1 MDSEL
6 VAFSEGLS
14 LLELTEVES
23 AIALL
28 WFLEQRADQLEG
40 SGTEIAKLMHDLS
53 LRGQVNSSRLCE
65 ALSKH
70 PDVVRGSKVG
80 AFKLK
85 LGSKAAL
92 ASRYGPLLKRPLP
105 KVESHVIPSEDFIAT
120 RRYLETLVFQNNGT
134 YQFGFYDG
142 CAVLC
147 RRLVETLLIES
158 FEQAGRGAAI
168 KKGTTYLQLN
178 DILAQA
184 QSGQHIR
191 LARGTSD
198 TLEQIKGVGDAA
210 AHSRTYITKQ
220 QDIDDLKL
228 KFRRAVTE
236 LLQLAK
242 IEPSR

>member
-1 MDSEL
+1 M
-6 VAFSEGLS
+6 
-14 LLELTEVES
+14 
-23 AIALL
+23 
-28 WFLEQRADQLEG
+28 
-40 SGTEIAKLMHDLS
+40 
-53 LRGQVNSSRLCE
+53 
-65 ALSKH
+65 
-70 PDVVRGSKVG
+70 
-80 AFKLK
+80 
-85 LGSKAAL
+85 
-92 ASRYGPLLKRPLP
+92 
-105 KVESHVIPSEDFIAT
+105 
-120 RRYLETLVFQNNGT
+120 VFQNNGT

-178 DILAQA
+178 DILAQG
-184 QSGQHIR
+184 QSGQHIQ

-198 TLEQIKGVGDAA
+198 TLKQIKGVGDAA